1 MNRELFLVS
10 SPFSEPEKP
19 LNSSNKFVERLC
31 KSLKHV
37 TKALFIT
44 SDPDNYNFTEEFAF
58 AIKETMRITGIEFE
72 EYSILDNR
80 NIEIADELI
89 ADAGFIILA
98 GGHVPT
104 QNRFFQKIKLRE
116 RMQNYKG
123 VILGISAGTMN
134 SADIVYAQPEMEG
147 EAIDPAYQKFIP
159 GLNLT
164 KYMIL
169 PHYQETKNHVLDGKR
184 LFEDVTYS
192 DSYGREF
199 YALPDGSYLYSK
211 EGVEKICGEAYLIK
225 NGTCTK
231 ICEQGEEIILK

>member
-10 SPFSEPEKP
+10 SPFSEPGKP
-19 LNSSNKFVERLC
+19 LNPSDKFVERLC
-31 KSLKHV
+31 KSLKGV
-37 TKALFIT
+37 KKALFIT
-44 SDPDNYNFTEEFAF
+44 SDLDNINFTEDFSF

-72 EYSILDNR
+72 EYRIFDNR
-80 NIEIADELI
+80 NYEMADELI
-89 ADAGFIILA
+89 VDAEFIILA

-104 QNRFFQKIKLRE
+104 QNRFFQKIRLRE
-116 RMQNYKG
+116 RMQNYEG

-147 EAIDPAYQKFIP
+147 EAVDPKYQKFIQ

-169 PHYQETKNHVLDGKR
+169 PHYQETKNNVLDGKR

-199 YALPDGSYLYSK
+199 YALPDGSYLHSK
-211 EGVEKICGEAYLIK
+211 DGIEKICGEAYLIK
-225 NGTCTK
+225 DGICTK
-231 ICEQGEEIILK
+231 ICTHGEEIILK